1 MKLFNK
7 SKLKLKL
14 LEILRI
20 VYTSIRFVIPTH
32 REERLFTIYICI
44 YIYIE
49 REAPR
54 STRRKR
60 KLSLEVIEQQES
72 ERGARKRL
80 TGGRARGRE
89 GRHTNDSFASNTHK
103 RPLK

>member
-1 MKLFNK
+1 M
-7 SKLKLKL
+7 
-14 LEILRI
+14 
-20 VYTSIRFVIPTH
+20 YTSIRFPTQ
-32 REERLFTIYICI
+32 REKRLFAIYTYI
-44 YIYIE
+44 YIYVYIE
-49 REAPR
+49 RKAPR

-60 KLSLEVIEQQES
+60 KLSLKVIEQQES

-89 GRHTNDSFASNTHK
+89 GRHTNESFASNTHK

>member
-1 MKLFNK
+1 M
-7 SKLKLKL
+7 KL
-14 LEILRI
+14 LEISRI
-20 VYTSIRFVIPTH
+20 VYIYLDPFPDPERKTVIRD
-32 REERLFTIYICI
+32 LYI
-44 YIYIE
+44 YIYVYIE
-49 REAPR
+49 RKAPR

-60 KLSLEVIEQQES
+60 KLSLKVIEQQES

-89 GRHTNDSFASNTHK
+89 GRHTNESFASNTHK